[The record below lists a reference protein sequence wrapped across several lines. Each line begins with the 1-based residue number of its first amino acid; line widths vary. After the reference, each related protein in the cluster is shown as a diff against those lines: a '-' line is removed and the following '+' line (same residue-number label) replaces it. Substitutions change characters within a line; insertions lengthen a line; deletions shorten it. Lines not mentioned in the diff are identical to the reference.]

1 MREAHKIAAGGAR
14 VDFKGID
21 LDTIANAFALNTAF
35 LALAVTRRP
44 PCLSA
49 DFVERLDRLSA
60 LERSRLAKAPFLLFT
75 VEPVETGV
83 QSRSPDLFDDS
94 MTDPE
99 SRLVAAT
106 LCLLWSL
113 ARTDQHA
120 ARFLAGVPRGGCD
133 DFAAAPLVDV
143 IDAARR
149 FETLVV
155 PRHQSNPAFWRKL
168 FLSATDPRPSVR
180 QAVRHSALQFVLTG
194 LEDDAY
200 TPVAAAAC
208 RNRVPSRRRVDS

>member
-1 MREAHKIAAGGAR
+1 MREALKIAAGGAG

-21 LDTIANAFALNTAF
+21 SDTLANALALNAAF
-35 LALAVTRRP
+35 LALAITRRP
-44 PCLSA
+44 PRLST
-49 DFVERLDRLSA
+49 DFIERLARLSQVERA
-60 LERSRLAKAPFLLFT
+60 RLAKAPFLLFT
-75 VEPVETGV
+75 VEPLEPGGP
-83 QSRSPDLFDDS
+83 SRSPDLFDQS
-94 MTDPE
+94 MADPE

-113 ARTDQHA
+113 ARTDRHA
-120 ARFLAGVPRGGCD
+120 ARFLAGVPRGGCA

-149 FETLVV
+149 FETLVI
-155 PRHQSNPAFWRKL
+155 PRHQRNAAFWRKL
-168 FLSATDPRPSVR
+168 FLSATDPRPLVR
-180 QAVRHSALQFVLTG
+180 QAARHSALQFVLTG

-208 RNRVPSRRRVDS
+208 RNLVPVRRLVDS